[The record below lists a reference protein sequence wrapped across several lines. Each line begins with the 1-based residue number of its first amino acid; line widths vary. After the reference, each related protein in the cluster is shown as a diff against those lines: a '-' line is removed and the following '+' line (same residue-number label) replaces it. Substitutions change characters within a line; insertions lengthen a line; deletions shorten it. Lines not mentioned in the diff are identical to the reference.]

1 MAFKLTQ
8 KPTFKATVTVNV
20 PNDKAGFDKNTFT
33 ATFKRL
39 PTAELDAL
47 RSQLN
52 ADVVR
57 KVLVDWD
64 LKEEEGGD
72 NVPFG
77 EDTLEAVL
85 QISPSPMAIAL
96 AFWESVGGARTK
108 N

>member
-1 MAFKLTQ
+1 MAFKRTQ
-8 KPTFKATVTVNV
+8 KPTFTASVTVNV

-39 PTAELDAL
+39 PMAGLDEM
-47 RSQLN
+47 RGQTN
-52 ADVVR
+52 TEVVR
-57 KVLVDWD
+57 KVLTDWD
-64 LKEEEGGD
+64 LKDEETGED
-72 NVPFG
+72 VPFSKD
-77 EDTLEAVL
+77 ELEAVL

>member
-8 KPTFKATVTVNV
+8 NPTFKATVTVNV

-39 PTAELDAL
+39 PVAELDEM
-47 RSQLN
+47 RGQTN
-52 ADVVR
+52 PEVVR
-57 KVLVDWD
+57 KVLTDWD
-64 LKEEEGGD
+64 LKDEETGND
-72 NVPFG
+72 VPFTK
-77 EDTLEAVL
+77 DMLEVVL